1 MYRRIML
8 VALVA
13 VLLVPISASVMAQDA
28 FDPYAPYRGD
38 TIVVSWP
45 SLYHFNQAATLIPQ
59 FEEETGI
66 NVEVDFL
73 QYQAMKP
80 AQEVELQ
87 KPRTGEYDVV
97 AWVVFTKSEYVI
109 NGYLE
114 PLANFFV
121 NPALADPSY
130 NPDDLVAAWTETG
143 GVVGGT
149 NAYLPGPTQALY
161 GLPFGA
167 ETSIMVYRK
176 DIFEE
181 HGLDVPVT
189 YDDMLE
195 TAAYITENVEGVYGM
210 TSRGA
215 AGHQIVHG
223 WLLHLSPYGGTSSST
238 RIGNPLVTS
247 PEAIASLHAL
257 KTIMEHSPPGVEAN
271 GFGDQANAFLQG
283 DSAIYVDSHKLAAMT
298 RDPNQ
303 SLVDGKVGYACI
315 PRWATLNAACPRRV
329 VSPWASLPIR
339 QQGSGFP
346 VHAMDDQPA
355 YRPATGADRR

>member
-1 MYRRIML
+1 MT
-8 VALVA
+8 
-13 VLLVPISASVMAQDA
+13 ASVMAQDA

-130 NPDDLVAAWTETG
+130 NPDDLVQAWTETG

-167 ETSIMVYRK
+167 ETSIMAYRA

-181 HGLDVPVT
+181 HGLAFRLPT
-189 YDDMLE
+189 
-195 TAAYITENVEGVYGM
+195 TKCWKPRP
-210 TSRGA
+210 TSRKM
-215 AGHQIVHG
+215 
-223 WLLHLSPYGGTSSST
+223 L
-238 RIGNPLVTS
+238 R
-247 PEAIASLHAL
+247 
-257 KTIMEHSPPGVEAN
+257 
-271 GFGDQANAFLQG
+271 
-283 DSAIYVDSHKLAAMT
+283 
-298 RDPNQ
+298 
-303 SLVDGKVGYACI
+303 ACT
-315 PRWATLNAACPRRV
+315 A
-329 VSPWASLPIR
+329 
-339 QQGSGFP
+339 
-346 VHAMDDQPA
+346 
-355 YRPATGADRR
+355 

>member
-1 MYRRIML
+1 MYKRIL
-8 VALVA
+8 AIAFVA
-13 VLLVPISASVMAQDA
+13 VLLVPLSAGVMAQDA

-45 SLYHFNQAATLIPQ
+45 SLPHFNQAAKLIPQ

-73 QYQAMKP
+73 QYLAMKP

-97 AWVVFTKSEYVI
+97 AWVVFTKSEYVM
-109 NGYLE
+109 NGYIE

-130 NPDDLVAAWTETG
+130 NPEDLVPSWTETG

-167 ETSIMVYRK
+167 ETSILVYRK

-181 HGLDVPVT
+181 QGLDVPVT
-189 YDDMLE
+189 YDDMLAA
-195 TAAYITENVEGVYGM
+195 AAYITENVD
-210 TSRGA
+210 GA
-215 AGHQIVHG
+215 A
-223 WLLHLSPYGGTSSST
+223 
-238 RIGNPLVTS
+238 
-247 PEAIASLHAL
+247 
-257 KTIMEHSPPGVEAN
+257 
-271 GFGDQANAFLQG
+271 
-283 DSAIYVDSHKLAAMT
+283 AA
-298 RDPNQ
+298 
-303 SLVDGKVGYACI
+303 
-315 PRWATLNAACPRRV
+315 
-329 VSPWASLPIR
+329 
-339 QQGSGFP
+339 
-346 VHAMDDQPA
+346 
-355 YRPATGADRR
+355 